1 MEKLVKRL
9 NAAAKAYYSGH
20 ESSMSDKEYDA
31 LYDQLKKMEQESGV
45 VLPDSPTLRVGY
57 EVVSSL
63 KKMEHERPALSL
75 DKTKDVR
82 ELQEW
87 LGYRAGILSWKL
99 DGLTAVATWDDGHLT
114 SLVTRGNGI
123 IGEDVTHNAP
133 YIAGL
138 PQEIPDGGHIVV
150 RGEVVISYSDFE
162 QINGQISEPDDKYKN
177 PRNLVSSSLRLLDS
191 YVAKDRH
198 MQFQAFEL
206 VTPSEETIHENFQWL
221 EMMGIMHVQYLC
233 VDHDSLEDVIEMF
246 GKRIDNNSMDIP
258 TDGLVL
264 SYDDIAYGK
273 SLGMTGKFPH
283 HSIAFKW
290 QDDAI
295 PTTLRSVEWSASRT
309 GLINPVAVFE
319 PVELEGTTVKRASLH
334 NLSYIANLELGI
346 GDEITVYKANKIIPQ
361 VDENL
366 TRSGELAIPETCPV
380 CGGATERRMNS
391 DQTAEF
397 LYCTNSECIAKHAGK
412 FTRLVERDALNIR
425 GLSSSRME
433 QFVSLGFLKELS
445 DIYHLDEYKEKL
457 LELDG
462 FGEKAYCNM
471 INAIEDSR
479 KTTFRQFF
487 YALGIP
493 GAGHD
498 VAKILERYL
507 VRLNASAP
515 CTNVLATLMKSKV
528 AYDTLVQMEGIGDV
542 TAKSM
547 IAWFSAH
554 MNEYFALTR
563 ELSISYAEPKEDQP
577 FVGMIFV
584 ITGKLETY
592 PNRDALK
599 EEIES
604 RGGKVSGSVSKNT
617 TYLINNDTTSTSGK
631 NKKAQELGITII
643 SEEMFKKL

>member
-221 EMMGIMHVQYLC
+221 EMMGITHVQYLC

-273 SLGMTGKFPH
+273 SLG
-283 HSIAFKW
+283 
-290 QDDAI
+290 
-295 PTTLRSVEWSASRT
+295 
-309 GLINPVAVFE
+309 
-319 PVELEGTTVKRASLH
+319 
-334 NLSYIANLELGI
+334 
-346 GDEITVYKANKIIPQ
+346 
-361 VDENL
+361 
-366 TRSGELAIPETCPV
+366 
-380 CGGATERRMNS
+380 
-391 DQTAEF
+391 
-397 LYCTNSECIAKHAGK
+397 
-412 FTRLVERDALNIR
+412 
-425 GLSSSRME
+425 
-433 QFVSLGFLKELS
+433 
-445 DIYHLDEYKEKL
+445 
-457 LELDG
+457 
-462 FGEKAYCNM
+462 
-471 INAIEDSR
+471 
-479 KTTFRQFF
+479 
-487 YALGIP
+487 
-493 GAGHD
+493 
-498 VAKILERYL
+498 ILF
-507 VRLNASAP
+507 
-515 CTNVLATLMKSKV
+515 M
-528 AYDTLVQMEGIGDV
+528 
-542 TAKSM
+542 
-547 IAWFSAH
+547 
-554 MNEYFALTR
+554 
-563 ELSISYAEPKEDQP
+563 
-577 FVGMIFV
+577 
-584 ITGKLETY
+584 
-592 PNRDALK
+592 
-599 EEIES
+599 
-604 RGGKVSGSVSKNT
+604 
-617 TYLINNDTTSTSGK
+617 
-631 NKKAQELGITII
+631 
-643 SEEMFKKL
+643 

>member
-1 MEKLVKRL
+1 MEKLVKKL

-31 LYDQLKKMEQESGV
+31 LYEQLQRMEQETGV
-45 VLPDSPTLRVGY
+45 ILPDSPTLRVGY

-63 KKMEHERPALSL
+63 KKVEHERPALSL
-75 DKTKDVR
+75 DKTKNPE
-82 ELQEW
+82 ELLQW
-87 LGYRAGILSWKL
+87 LGYHEGILSWKL

-114 SLVTRGNGI
+114 SLVTRGNGF

-133 YIAGL
+133 YISGL
-138 PQEIPDGGHIVV
+138 PMEIPDSGHIVV
-150 RGEVVISYSDFE
+150 RGEVVISYPDFE
-162 QINGQISEPDDKYKN
+162 QINCEIEDPDERFKN
-177 PRNLVSSSLRLLDS
+177 PRNLASSSLRLLDS
-191 YVAKDRH
+191 YIAKDRK

-206 VTPSEETIHENFQWL
+206 VTPSEATMQENFQWL
-221 EMMGIMHVQYLC
+221 EMMGVSHVQYLC
-233 VDHDSLEDVIEMF
+233 VDHNSLEDVIAMF
-246 GKRIDNNSMDIP
+246 GKRIENGSMEIP

-264 SYDDIAYGK
+264 TFDNIAYGK
-273 SLGMTGKFPH
+273 TLGMTGKFPR

-290 QDDAI
+290 QDDAVATI
-295 PTTLRSVEWSASRT
+295 LRDVEWSASRT
-309 GLINPVAVFE
+309 GLINPVAVFD

-334 NLSYIANLELGI
+334 NLSYIASLELSI

-366 TRSGELAIPETCPV
+366 TRSDNLVVPNICPV
-380 CGGATERRMNS
+380 CGEKTERRMNTEG
-391 DQTAEF
+391 TAEF
-397 LYCTNSECIAKHAGK
+397 LYCTNPDCLAKHAGK

-462 FGEKAYCNM
+462 FGEKAYNNT
-471 INAIEDSR
+471 IHAIEDSR
-479 KTTFRQFF
+479 TTTFRQFF

-498 VAKILERYL
+498 VAKILEKHLKEPMAENLAALFSRRDIFVYL
-507 VRLNASAP
+507 TSI
-515 CTNVLATLMKSKV
+515 
-528 AYDTLVQMEGIGDV
+528 DGIGEV
-542 TAKSM
+542 TATNM
-547 IAWFSAH
+547 IDWFAKH
-554 MNEYFALTR
+554 KEEYFTLYQ
-563 ELSISYAEPKEDQP
+563 ELHIKEAPSKKQEQDLA
-577 FVGMIFV
+577 GMVFV

-592 PNRDALK
+592 PNREDLK
-599 EEIES
+599 SEIES

-617 TYLINNDTTSTSGK
+617 SYLINNDTTSTSGK
-631 NKKAQELGITII
+631 NKKAKELGIAIL
-643 SEEMFKKL
+643 SEEMYKKL